1 MKHLSYIAN
10 APRARTILD
19 WSIDGRYLLY
29 ATLGADSEDR
39 IERFVPALDQNGREL
54 LYLNST
60 RKLMVM
66 PVDIARGVLRTGSPQ
81 PLFDVPYE
89 NNYFATADGS
99 RFLIR
104 APIDATVGSPP
115 VEVLTDWSALVR
127 TTGSL

>member
-1 MKHLSYIAN
+1 MVDTCCMRRSGPIRKIVSNGSCL
-10 APRARTILD
+10 RWTK
-19 WSIDGRYLLY
+19 
-29 ATLGADSEDR
+29 
-39 IERFVPALDQNGREL
+39 NGREL